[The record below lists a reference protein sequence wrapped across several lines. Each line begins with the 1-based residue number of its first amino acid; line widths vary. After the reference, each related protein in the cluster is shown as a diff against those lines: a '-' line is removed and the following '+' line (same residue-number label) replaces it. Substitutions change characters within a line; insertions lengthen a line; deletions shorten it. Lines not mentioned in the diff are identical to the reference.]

1 MLTQR
6 QEGRQGQARA
16 VRSTLATTL
25 SLQALGLVSGALVAR
40 MLGVEDRGVL
50 AAVVLWPALIANVG
64 DLGGPTAVAYR
75 AAKAQTELARLQG
88 TALTLGAV
96 QSVVLMGLGVPILA
110 LGLSQYDDYLMT
122 AITFLL
128 IYIPLNLISRYAN
141 AINQG
146 TGLFGA
152 FNAVRI
158 TVQLVYVVGVAALY
172 LADRISITTVLIVV
186 LAANAAATVVAVASR
201 AFLDR
206 RLIVDRGLARSLM
219 QYGRRAQLGVLTP
232 VDSLQLDLA
241 ALVLLS
247 SSYETGLYAVALA
260 GAMVVRAHGISIGMV
275 ALRVVGADPTEAQ
288 GPAAAR
294 LIRLAVFATA
304 ATAVLVA
311 FTAPVVVPLLF
322 GEVFAPAVLPLQI
335 LALGA
340 WAASVRQVAGDC
352 LRGLGRPTIPS
363 YAELGSLVVAIPAF
377 AIIVPPLGATGA
389 ALVATGAYLTG
400 LTACTFALRRSG
412 IRFADMFVPKRTD
425 LSHLRSAIRPS
436 PPRPA
441 STNS

>member
-6 QEGRQGQARA
+6 QEGRQGHARA

-40 MLGVEDRGVL
+40 MLGVDDRGVL
-50 AAVVLWPALIANVG
+50 AAVLLWPALIANVG

-75 AAKAQTELARLQG
+75 AATAQTELPRLQG
-88 TALTLGAV
+88 TALTLAAV
-96 QSVVLMGLGVPILA
+96 QSVALMGLGVPILA
-110 LGLSQYDDYLMT
+110 LGLSRYEDYLMT
-122 AITFLL
+122 AIIFLL
-128 IYIPLNLISRYAN
+128 IYIPMNLVSRYAN

-146 TGLFGA
+146 TALFRA

-158 TVQLVYVVGVAALY
+158 TVQLVYVVGVVALY

-186 LAANAAATVVAVASR
+186 LAANAAATVVAVGSR
-201 AFLDR
+201 ALHGG
-206 RLIVDRGLARSLM
+206 RLIVDRRLASSLM
-219 QYGRRAQLGVLTP
+219 QYGSKAQLGVLTP

-260 GAMVVRAHGISIGMV
+260 GAMVVRAHGISFGMV
-275 ALRVVGADPTEAQ
+275 ALRAVGAEPTATQ
-288 GPAAAR
+288 CPTAAR
-294 LIRLAVFATA
+294 MIRLAVFATA

-311 FTAPVVVPLLF
+311 LTAPVLVPLVF
-322 GEVFAPAVLPLQI
+322 GQAFAPAVPTLQI

-352 LRGLGRPTIPS
+352 LRGLGRPSAPS
-363 YAELGSLVVAIPAF
+363 YAELGSLAVAMPAL
-377 AIIVPPLGATGA
+377 AILVPSLGASGA
-389 ALVATGAYLTG
+389 AVAATGAYLTA
-400 LTACTFALRRSG
+400 LAACTVALRRSG
-412 IRFADMFVPKRTD
+412 IRVADMFLPKRTD
-425 LSHLRSAIRPS
+425 LLHLRSAIRPS
-436 PPRPA
+436 PRRA
-441 STNS
+441 STT